1 MKNINK
7 IKLAQFIMSIAIAI
21 CTFILTCLH
30 FYEREIIWGI
40 LFLALACSWS
50 WISYLDFKDIKS

>member
-7 IKLAQFIMSIAIAI
+7 IKLAQFIMSIIITI

-40 LFLALACSWS
+40 TFLALTCSWS